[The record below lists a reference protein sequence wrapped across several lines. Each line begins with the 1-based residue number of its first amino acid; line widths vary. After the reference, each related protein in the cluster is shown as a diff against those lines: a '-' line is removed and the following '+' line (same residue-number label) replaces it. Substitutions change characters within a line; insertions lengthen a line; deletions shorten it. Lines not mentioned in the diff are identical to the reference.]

1 MSKILI
7 LDDDPHILRSLE
19 IMMKRDG
26 HEVWSVP
33 DAESAL
39 AFLEQQHADIAI
51 VDLQLPGM
59 SGLEFLRKLRDLHR
73 DTDAIIITAHGSI
86 ESAVDAMKE
95 GAYDY
100 ITKPFSPDQVR
111 HRIAQVESVRGY
123 RTEVSGLRRRLGE
136 LPYATEFISGNPAVR
151 HLLEVARTVAESG
164 TSILITGESGTG
176 KGLLARLMHRW
187 SARAAGPFA
196 VVDCA
201 SFQES
206 LLESE
211 LFGHKKGAFTGA
223 VADKPGKVETANG
236 GTLFLDEIGEAPL
249 AVQQKMLRLIEEKTF
264 ERLGDPTP
272 RSVDARIIAATNR
285 DLAAMVEAREFRQD
299 LFYRLNV
306 VELHIP
312 PLRKRKEDIMLLAER
327 FLAEYNSAHK
337 RTAEDMDQDVK
348 QFLISHSW
356 PGNVRELSHMLESAV
371 LVCPGRTIRMEHL
384 PHRVVSGH
392 ENNADEQGITP
403 LAVLEENMIRKAL
416 SQDIPI
422 EEAAR
427 LLGMNTTTLWRKRKK
442 LGL

>member
-1 MSKILI
+1 MSRILI

-19 IMMKRDG
+19 IMFKRDN

-39 AFLEQQHADIAI
+39 SFLEKQHVDIAL

-59 SGLEFLRKLRDLHR
+59 SGLDFLRKLRDLHR

-111 HRIAQVESVRGY
+111 HRISLVENIRGF
-123 RTEVSGLRRRLGE
+123 RSEVSGLRRRLGE
-136 LPYATEFISGNPAVR
+136 LPYATEFVTSSPTVR
-151 HLLEVARTVAESG
+151 HIIELSRNVAGTD
-164 TSILITGESGTG
+164 TSILITGESGAG
-176 KGLLARLMHRW
+176 KGLLARLIHNW
-187 SARAAGPFA
+187 SPRKEGPFA

-223 VADKPGKVETANG
+223 VADKPGKVETAQG
-236 GTLFLDEIGEAPL
+236 GTLFLDEIGEVPMSMQSKL
-249 AVQQKMLRLIEEKTF
+249 LRLIEEKTF

-272 RSVDARIIAATNR
+272 RSVDARIVAATNR
-285 DLAAMVEAREFRQD
+285 DLAGMVEEKEFRQD
-299 LFYRLNV
+299 LFYSLNV
-306 VELHIP
+306 VELSLP
-312 PLRKRKEDIMLLAER
+312 PLRKRKEDIALLADR
-327 FLAEYNSAHK
+327 FLGEFNSAHK
-337 RTAEDMDQDVK
+337 RTAEGFDDDVK
-348 QFLISHSW
+348 QFLMTHSW
-356 PGNVRELSHMLESAV
+356 PGNVRELSNTIESAV
-371 LVCPGRTIRMEHL
+371 LVCPGRIIRKEHL
-384 PHRVVSGH
+384 PHRLTNAPSGSGG
-392 ENNADEQGITP
+392 ADEIIP
-403 LAVLEENMIRKAL
+403 LAVLEENAIRKAL
-416 SQDIPI
+416 SLDIPI
-422 EEAAR
+422 EEAAK

-442 LGL
+442 IGL